1 MPARETPKGPHG
13 AFDLPS
19 VTIDSYN
26 LEVRHQDGFIGD
38 RASKRAFV
46 EVLEDWR
53 ERFRQYD
60 EDPLGDKPSSQIG
73 KKKLEE
79 IFLNGDPDA
88 VGIIHGA
95 VEDFSQ
101 ELAAVTRR
109 FLRTKGWE
117 NTQNIAVG
125 GGFRQGRLGELVIGR
140 TSGLLKG
147 SGHDVKLMPIRQHP
161 DHAGLIGVAHLIPP
175 WALEGHQALIG
186 VDIGGSNIRAGVV
199 TLNMQKEKDLSL
211 AEVWKT
217 ELWRHADD
225 KPKRTSA
232 VKRLVEMV
240 RDLIARAEK
249 EGMKLAPI
257 IGVGC
262 PGVIEPDGSIDR
274 GGQNLPGGN
283 WESDHFNLPEL
294 IAKEIPSIGKH
305 DTTVLMHNDAVVQGL
320 SQIPFMA
327 DVAHWGIL
335 TIGTGLGNA
344 RFTNK
349 AAVKGKKAG

>member
-1 MPARETPKGPHG
+1 MAKDRAPNGPHG
-13 AFDLPS
+13 ALQLPS

-26 LEVRHQDGFIGD
+26 LELRREDGFIGD

-53 ERFRQYD
+53 ERFRQFD
-60 EDPLGDKPSSQIG
+60 EDPLGDKPSSEIG

-79 IFLNGDPDA
+79 IFLTGDPDA
-88 VGIIHGA
+88 AGVIHGA
-95 VEDFSQ
+95 IEDFAQ

-109 FLRTKGWE
+109 FLRAKGWDGTE
-117 NTQNIAVG
+117 AVAVG
-125 GGFRQGRLGELVIGR
+125 GGFRQGRIGELAIGR
-140 TSGLLKG
+140 TNALLKG
-147 SGHDVKLMPIRQHP
+147 SGHPVGLVPIRHHP
-161 DHAGLIGVAHLIPP
+161 DHAGLIGVAHLVQP
-175 WALEGHQALIG
+175 WALKGHEALIG

-199 TLNMQKEKDLSL
+199 LLKLDKASDLSR
-211 AEVWKT
+211 AEVWKS

-225 KPKRTSA
+225 KPKRTAA
-232 VKRLVEMV
+232 VDRLVEMV
-240 RDLIARAEK
+240 KDLLNRAEK
-249 EGMKLAPI
+249 DGLRLAPV

-283 WESDHFNLPEL
+283 WESDHFNLPET
-294 IAKEIPSIGKH
+294 IAKAVPTIGDH
-305 DTTVLMHNDAVVQGL
+305 EAVVLMHNDAVVQGL
-320 SQIPFMA
+320 SQIPFMT
-327 DVAHWGIL
+327 DVAKWGVL

-349 AAVKGKKAG
+349 GAQKDK